1 MIFFNAVKPRPKI
14 SMLKC
19 GGVGV
24 DADTYW
30 NEAHTGNAARY
41 AVGTVTELCTKVT
54 SNIGVILVI
63 AQNYW
68 FRQVTTLSYFVGHR
82 SEGHRARQKGDNLI
96 STFQKYLTCT
106 YIESSS
112 NKNLLILLLVLTHNK
127 LLPFSFR

>member
-1 MIFFNAVKPRPKI
+1 MAMALFFTFFSLYANPADSDAVVFFNAVKPRPKI

-54 SNIGVILVI
+54 SNIDWSSG
-63 AQNYW
+63 N
-68 FRQVTTLSYFVGHR
+68 
-82 SEGHRARQKGDNLI
+82 
-96 STFQKYLTCT
+96 
-106 YIESSS
+106 SS
-112 NKNLLILLLVLTHNK
+112 NLLVQTSHYTQL
-127 LLPFSFR
+127 FRRS

>member
-1 MIFFNAVKPRPKI
+1 MIFSGIRVGICTSDAVIFFNAVKPRPKI

-54 SNIGVILVI
+54 SNIGVVLVI
-63 AQNYW
+63 ARIYW
-68 FRQVTTLSYFVGHR
+68 FRQVTKLSYIFRR
-82 SEGHRARQKGDNLI
+82 S
-96 STFQKYLTCT
+96 
-106 YIESSS
+106 
-112 NKNLLILLLVLTHNK
+112 
-127 LLPFSFR
+127 

>member
-1 MIFFNAVKPRPKI
+1 
-14 SMLKC
+14 MLKC

-54 SNIGVILVI
+54 SNIGVVLVI

-82 SEGHRARQKGDNLI
+82 SEGHSARQKGENQIL
-96 STFQKYLTCT
+96 TFQKYFYMSL
-106 YIESSS
+106 
-112 NKNLLILLLVLTHNK
+112 H
-127 LLPFSFR
+127 